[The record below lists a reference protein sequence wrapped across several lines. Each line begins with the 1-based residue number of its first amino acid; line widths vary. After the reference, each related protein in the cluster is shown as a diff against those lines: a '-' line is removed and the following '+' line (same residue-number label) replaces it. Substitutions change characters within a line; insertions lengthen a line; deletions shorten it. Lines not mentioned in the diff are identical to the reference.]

1 MPVYQEGDEMV
12 EAAEIGKTAPVVNI
26 TTRLASKPSSN
37 TRIDDSKGGSPPLTQ
52 LSQQDESADQHLGSA
67 DTAKRVTD
75 TGVFKAQGPLGSEL
89 PYNDFVNKSGF
100 KGTVKR
106 N

>member
-52 LSQQDESADQHLGSA
+52 LSQQDESADQHLG
-67 DTAKRVTD
+67 R
-75 TGVFKAQGPLGSEL
+75 GPFGYRGDLSVPLRERNRL
-89 PYNDFVNKSGF
+89 SFVKDSRCLSPPL
-100 KGTVKR
+100 VCR
-106 N
+106 